1 MNKCLCCNTDTKN
14 LKFCS
19 RSCSA
24 SYNNSQ
30 RVLSEETKAKIAKS
44 VKANPTGVI
53 LDQTKRGQ
61 RISKTPNGIF
71 KICEECGLEYNAGQY
86 PSDAKSRK
94 YCSVDCANLNKY
106 HPNSTIVHRTMFENQ
121 QMDSGAELVFCKTLN
136 EYKIK
141 WDKNTTIGFPY
152 TYNEKRGL
160 YYPDFY
166 LPEYDIWVETKGQRY
181 IREGDEARRAAVG
194 KEVILLIT
202 NNFKTE
208 LPAFISNI
216 LSRQKLF

>member
-1 MNKCLCCNTDTKN
+1 MNISTLVKYKN
-14 LKFCS
+14 LQLDYKI
-19 RSCSA
+19 
-24 SYNNSQ
+24 YN
-30 RVLSEETKAKIAKS
+30 ETGKK
-44 VKANPTGVI
+44 V
-53 LDQTKRGQ
+53 
-61 RISKTPNGIF
+61 
-71 KICEECGLEYNAGQY
+71 
-86 PSDAKSRK
+86 
-94 YCSVDCANLNKY
+94 Y
-106 HPNSTIVHRTMFENQ
+106 H
-121 QMDSGAELVFCKTLN
+121 LN
-136 EYKIK
+136 EHRRGYRYKIK